1 MIIIKILIL
10 IFIKILIITII
21 IIIITTMIKLFNGV
35 HTWFSGAA
43 LLAQARERL
52 AGFSPNQTVMS
63 AFQKHFRIW
72 HFPIFAQPSTFAESY
87 FSWL

>member
-1 MIIIKILIL
+1 M
-10 IFIKILIITII
+10 
-21 IIIITTMIKLFNGV
+21 MKLFNGV

-52 AGFSPNQTVMS
+52 AGFSPHQTVMS

-72 HFPIFAQPSTFAESY
+72 YFRNIAQPSTFAESH
-87 FSWL
+87 FCWL

>member
-52 AGFSPNQTVMS
+52 AGFSPHQTVMS
-63 AFQKHFRIW
+63 AFQKHFAFSLNLQ
-72 HFPIFAQPSTFAESY
+72 HLLNLTFVGSNP
-87 FSWL
+87 